1 MKEVRMK
8 KRTNERRDTQVGTH
22 FLPTWNSCQMA
33 KEGSKEKEK
42 REERECVC
50 MCVAENEQVSTLAT
64 SDYDFHDGTLI
75 TSCQLHS
82 DGESIQVER
91 GRPR

>member
-1 MKEVRMK
+1 
-8 KRTNERRDTQVGTH
+8 
-22 FLPTWNSCQMA
+22 
-33 KEGSKEKEK
+33 
-42 REERECVC
+42 

-91 GRPR
+91 GRVRERVSKVTSEEESERGDG